1 MKKIKKSIILTL
13 TLSIAL
19 LLVLMPTAVKSA
31 ENKHV
36 LYGAFFTAD
45 GSVIVKGDAF
55 ILYFNKSVGGY
66 LNRIW
71 LLHGSNQSLIH
82 GAVGGYI
89 FVGYKIGAT
98 SYDTRTQFQTNPT
111 ISVVYNGSDKIIVI
125 SEGYL
130 TDSSATRQDI
140 WYTLNY
146 TILPYGVIYFTF
158 NLTLLTSVDNIG
170 SIYFKTKVNRSLLPY
185 AYIQKE
191 RWLSSPTWRKDP
203 LISTWS
209 GMSKDSKL
217 VFYMG
222 AIGEKDSIEVICL
235 NSSVFLNLHPE
246 QGTSAIN
253 IAFPPN
259 TFGYYEL
266 NWFVP
271 SGATSF
277 PASTGYQII
286 EKYAIVLSPVDDT
299 STLAGHSIRTAHFSG
314 IGCVLT
320 FDNATFEAM
329 CKELKELGVNTLIF
343 HCSAW
348 ARAYGVWIAYPSWDA
363 LKQKVDI
370 AHKYGLNVLLYV
382 GRDLDNATAIDLG
395 LITQT
400 DFENWAIKP
409 YRGVESYTR
418 ADGTTGWAIYMD
430 SASGWRDFQ
439 LKLIDWLLGNCSTF
453 DGFYFDPF
461 GTFECNNTAHGH
473 NMYYSFK
480 EDYDLI
486 NTMIEKYINKTG
498 RHPIV
503 VLNSIPLY
511 QFNRNYT
518 IHLTSVMEQGTI
530 PDNLTVANVEH
541 FGWLRKSIV
550 RNFLLYT
557 QSFTESD
564 IKKLLSLVSAL
575 GESIDVYYDLSLY
588 NSFKNL
594 YKEAFYSKYPF
605 LGNSSHPVQY
615 YDYIHNT
622 WISSSDPD
630 IVVSLINI
638 THAYPKYPLV
648 DYVIVVSEVSGT
660 TSTTT
665 LTIDL
670 PSGSYVIYDIKN
682 KTITTISSPNG
693 KVTLTLSPYET
704 RILTATRVGIA
715 PVYGS
720 PFSDVYYANFT
731 SGNYTMILYAPSG
744 LNSTVVFYIPETIM
758 PDFGIITNASQW
770 GYKWNSTTRLLTLWV
785 VHSSPVK
792 ITISNK
798 SSRFIFKDLQ
808 GNPVLK
814 TVRVKIK
821 RLPLKTVVADM
832 EITKEISTILAEG
845 NYTVEVFYLGIP
857 IFNKTFEITTFPF
870 ETNLILNLL
879 PLPQDYRNLKREMS
893 CSAPQT
899 LKLVENL
906 STKFPYSR
914 VKVLIN
920 GTGDFTLIYFL
931 NQTPT
936 SINIISNVSVV
947 YSIKDSYLYI
957 NGTLSSTAEVIIE
970 DQYLLSIFL
979 KDRLG
984 YYLANFPV
992 YINGTKYTSD
1002 SSGYVRA
1009 YLVPEDYLLDYP
1021 EHLNFEF
1028 YRADSITTRPV
1039 HIRLSTDKS
1048 LTTEYLVPAFIT
1060 GFKISNI
1067 TTASLLDL
1075 LLRSLLQSG
1084 SNSSGNIVVSGY
1096 LKDYY
1101 DNPLAGRTVY
1111 VNVTDLDTG
1120 FTAVYTATTES
1131 SGFFETSMIP
1141 VSEGKDYR
1149 ITVVFQGDDT
1159 YTRAYYESYYSVPKA
1174 VAPAPVGIPYY
1185 YYLIAIA
1192 IVLILLIA
1200 VGFAIRTG
1208 KSISLKPRRYL
1219 KFRS

>member
-13 TLSIAL
+13 TFSIAL
-19 LLVLMPTAVKSA
+19 LLILMPTAVKSA
-31 ENKHV
+31 QNKHV

-45 GSVIVKGDAF
+45 GSVIVRGDAF
-55 ILYFNKSVGGY
+55 ILLFNKTRGGC
-66 LNRIW
+66 LKRAW
-71 LLHGSNQSLIH
+71 LIHGSNQSLVVDEHVYMSYII
-82 GAVGGYI
+82 GGTEYACTT
-89 FVGYKIGAT
+89 GK
-98 SYDTRTQFQTNPT
+98 QPNPT
-111 ISVVYNGSDKIIVI
+111 ITIACNTSEKIIII

-130 TDSSATRQDI
+130 TDGTRQDV

-146 TILPYGVIYFTF
+146 TILPYGVVYFTF
-158 NLTLLTSVDNIG
+158 NLTTLTSLDKITA
-170 SIYFKTKVNRSLLPY
+170 IYFKTVVNRSLLPY

-191 RWLSSPTWRKDP
+191 RWSSFPTWKKDP
-203 LISTWS
+203 LPSTWTS
-209 GMSKDSKL
+209 FKGDTRL
-217 VFYMG
+217 AFYMG
-222 AIGEKDSIEVICL
+222 AMGERDSIEVICL
-235 NSSVFLNLHPE
+235 DSSVFLDLHPE
-246 QGTSAIN
+246 KAHLMID
-253 IAFPPN
+253 FPPS
-259 TFGYYEL
+259 TAWVYEL
-266 NWFVP
+266 NYMCP
-271 SGATSF
+271 YGAPDSF
-277 PASTGYQII
+277 PAPAGYQVI

-299 STLAGHSIRTAHFSG
+299 STLAGHSIRTAHLSG

-409 YRGVESYTR
+409 YRGVGSYTR
-418 ADGTTGWAIYMD
+418 ADGTTGWATYMD

-461 GTFECNNTAHGH
+461 NSFECNNTAHGH

-486 NTMIEKYINKTG
+486 NAMIEKYINKTG

-530 PDNLTVANVEH
+530 PDNLAVANIEH
-541 FGWLRKSIV
+541 FGWVRKSTV

-648 DYVIVVSEVSGT
+648 DYVIVLSEVSGT

-704 RILTATRVGIA
+704 RILTATRVGVA

-758 PDFGIITNASQW
+758 PDFGVITNASQW
-770 GYKWNSTTRLLTLWV
+770 GYRWDNTTRLLTLWV

-798 SSRFIFKDLQ
+798 TSRFTFKDLQ

-814 TVRVKIK
+814 TVRVRIK
-821 RLPLKTVVADM
+821 RLPLKAVIADM
-832 EITKEISTILAEG
+832 EISKEISTVLVEG
-845 NYTVEVFYLGIP
+845 NYTVEVFHLGIP
-857 IFNKTFEITTFPF
+857 ICNETFEITAFPF
-870 ETNLILNLL
+870 EANLTLNLL
-879 PLPQDYRNLKREMS
+879 PLPQDYRNLKREMY
-893 CSAPQT
+893 CSVPQT

-914 VKVLIN
+914 VRVLVN
-920 GTGDFTLIYFL
+920 GTGDFTLAYFL

-936 SINIISNVSVV
+936 SVNIISNVSVV
-947 YSIKDSYLYI
+947 YNIKDSYLFI
-957 NGTLSSTAEVIIE
+957 NGTLGSTAEIIIE
-970 DQYLLSIFL
+970 DQYLLSILL

-984 YYLANFPV
+984 HRLPSFPV
-992 YINGTKYTSD
+992 YINTTKYTSD
-1002 SSGYVRA
+1002 PSGHVEA
-1009 YLVPEDYLLDYP
+1009 YLAPEDYLLDYP

-1028 YRADSITTRPV
+1028 YRTDSITTRPV
-1039 HIRLSTDKS
+1039 HIRLTTDKS
-1048 LTTEYLVPAFIT
+1048 FTTEYLVPSTF
-1060 GFKISNI
+1060 SNI
-1067 TTASLLDL
+1067 TGRTLYSYWRYVYDKIRNFFARLFG
-1075 LLRSLLQSG
+1075 QEETISG
-1084 SNSSGNIVVSGY
+1084 YVEGY

-1101 DNPLAGRTVY
+1101 GNGVPNRVVTV
-1111 VNVTDLDTG
+1111 NITNLDTG
-1120 FTAVYTATTES
+1120 YTVTLTATTDP
-1131 SGFFETSMIP
+1131 SGYFRTDYFDFARGVEYEIKTFFE
-1141 VSEGKDYR
+1141 
-1149 ITVVFQGDDT
+1149 GDDI
-1159 YTRAYYESYYSVPKA
+1159 YTESTGVTKWTAPA
-1174 VAPAPVGIPYY
+1174 VAPAPAPAPAVTWYY
-1185 YYLIAIA
+1185 WVALALILFVILGIAIA
-1192 IVLILLIA
+1192 VRVSRA
-1200 VGFAIRTG
+1200 V
-1208 KSISLKPRRYL
+1208 SLRPRRYL
-1219 KFRS
+1219 RIR